1 MPENRPTTET
11 ALRPAADWHQLQRV
25 ALLGTR
31 QSPDELP
38 AVPGFVLP
46 ANAPDHRE
54 KQALLTAGVLSAIR
68 KAGYQPPVA
77 AAPLTAP
84 AAPETQETLG
94 VSGAQLLQ
102 QLLEG
107 QYPELLPEFLVALAD
122 HQRRVPHQLL
132 VMLLEHARTRPAL
145 HRPAAAVL
153 GQRGAWL
160 AAQNPAWQTFLA
172 ASEQATEETAWE
184 TGTIG
189 QRTIYLEN
197 LRRREPAHAREL
209 LAAVLP
215 QEPAKHQAQLL
226 ATLPEGLSADDTP
239 LLTQYLA
246 AKSKEVRQT
255 VLPLLVRLPGS
266 AVLARLWPRA
276 EPLLQLK
283 RNLLSKK
290 LLVELPATD
299 WDKTWLLDGIEQK
312 DSRFPGEKAALLGQL
327 LALIPPQRWAD
338 HWNLSPA
345 KLIDLAADTEWAE
358 LLLTAWA
365 EAAVLHQDIEWAGAL
380 LAWLYAQP
388 HKKAPNLPVARLA
401 AVLPPT
407 QLTELVLPLLN
418 ATPHFST
425 DAPWQH
431 LLQLVPAPWPEA
443 LTRRVVELLRRALRQ
458 PTELYRIQY
467 AASQLLEHMARV
479 VPAAQ
484 YNLCAEPLQPL
495 LQDVPYLHNSLA
507 RLLNTLHF
515 RQQLQEALH
524 EPPAPS

>member
-1 MPENRPTTET
+1 MPDNLATPET
-11 ALRPAADWHQLQRV
+11 ALRPAADWQRLQRV
-25 ALLGTR
+25 VLLGTR

-38 AVPGFVLP
+38 AVPGFTLP
-46 ANAPDHRE
+46 ADAPDHRE
-54 KQALLTAGVLSAIR
+54 KQALLTAGVLSTIR
-68 KAGYQPPVA
+68 KAGYQPAVA
-77 AAPLTAP
+77 TASATAP
-84 AAPETQETLG
+84 AAPETQDALG

-102 QLLEG
+102 QLLDG
-107 QYPELLPEFLVALAD
+107 QYPELLPEFLVALAEN
-122 HQRRVPHQLL
+122 QRRVPHQLL
-132 VMLLEHARTRPAL
+132 VMLLEHARTRSQL

-189 QRTIYLEN
+189 QRTLCLET
-197 LRRREPAHAREL
+197 LRRREPTHAREL

-215 QEPAKHQAQLL
+215 QEPARHQAQLL
-226 ATLPEGLSADDTP
+226 DTLQEQLSAADAP
-239 LLTQYLA
+239 LLTHYLA

-266 AVLARLWPRA
+266 PLLERLWQRA
-276 EPLLQLK
+276 EPLMQLK
-283 RNLLSKK
+283 RSLLSKK

-299 WDKTWLLDGIEQK
+299 WDKTWLLEGIEQK

-327 LALIPPQRWAD
+327 LALIPPQRWAK
-338 HWNLSPA
+338 HWNLTPA
-345 KLIDLAADTEWAE
+345 KIIELAADTEWTE
-358 LLLTAWA
+358 LLLTAWS
-365 EAAVLHQDIEWAGAL
+365 EAAVLHQDIAWAGAL
-380 LAWLYAQP
+380 LEWLHAQP
-388 HKKAPNLPVARLA
+388 RKKAPNLPVARLA
-401 AVLPPT
+401 AALPPA
-407 QLTELVLPLLN
+407 QLTALVLPLLN

-431 LLQLVPAPWPEA
+431 LLQLVPAPWPET

-515 RQQLQEALH
+515 RQQLAEALH
-524 EPPAPS
+524 EPPAPG

>member
-1 MPENRPTTET
+1 MSENHLTPKT
-11 ALRPAADWHQLQRV
+11 ALHPAADWQRLQRV

-38 AVPGFVLP
+38 AVPGFNLP
-46 ANAPDHRE
+46 TDAPDHRE
-54 KQALLTAGVLSAIR
+54 KQTLLTAGVLSTIR

-77 AAPLTAP
+77 ATLPTAP
-84 AAPETQETLG
+84 AAPETQDALG
-94 VSGAQLLQ
+94 ASGAQLLQ
-102 QLLEG
+102 QLLDG
-107 QYPELLPEFLVALAD
+107 QYPELLPEFLGALAD
-122 HQRRVPHQLL
+122 NQRRVPHQLL
-132 VMLLEHARTRPAL
+132 VMLLEHARTRSQL
-145 HRPAAAVL
+145 HRLAAAVL

-160 AAQNPAWQTFLA
+160 AAQNPAWQTLLA
-172 ASEQATEETAWE
+172 ASEQATDETAWE

-226 ATLPEGLSADDTP
+226 ATLQEGLSADDAP

-255 VLPLLVRLPGS
+255 VLPLLVRLPAS
-266 AVLARLWPRA
+266 PVLQRLWQRT
-276 EPLLQLK
+276 EPLVQLK

-299 WDKTWLLDGIEQK
+299 WDKNWLLDGIEQK
-312 DSRFPGEKAALLGQL
+312 DNRFPGEKAALLGQL
-327 LALIPPQRWAD
+327 LALIPPQRWTD
-338 HWNLSPA
+338 HWNLSST
-345 KLIDLAADTEWAE
+345 KIIDLTADTEWAE
-358 LLLTAWA
+358 LLLAAWS
-365 EAAVLHQDIEWAGAL
+365 EAAVLHQDAAWARAL
-380 LAWLYAQP
+380 LEWLHAQP
-388 HKKAPNLPVARLA
+388 RKKAPNLPVARLA
-401 AVLPPT
+401 TVLPPP
-407 QLTELVLPLLN
+407 QLIELVLPLLN

-431 LLQLVPAPWPEA
+431 LLQLVPAPWPET

-467 AASQLLEHMARV
+467 AASQLLEHMVRV
-479 VPAAQ
+479 VPATQ
-484 YNLCAEPLQPL
+484 YSLCAEPLQPL

-524 EPPAPS
+524 EPPAPG

>member
-1 MPENRPTTET
+1 MSETHPTPEA
-11 ALRPAADWHQLQRV
+11 ALRPAADWQRLQRV

-31 QSPDELP
+31 QNPDELP
-38 AVPGFVLP
+38 VVPGFVLP
-46 ANAPDHRE
+46 DGTSDHRE

-68 KAGYQPPVA
+68 KAGYRLAATAVA
-77 AAPLTAP
+77 DVAL
-84 AAPETQETLG
+84 AAPETQDALG
-94 VSGAQLLQ
+94 AGGAQLLQ

-107 QYPELLPEFLVALAD
+107 QYPELLPEFLAALAD
-122 HQRRVPHQLL
+122 NQRRVPHQLL
-132 VMLLEHARTRPAL
+132 VQLLEYARPRPAL
-145 HRPAAAVL
+145 HPAVAAVL
-153 GQRGAWL
+153 GRRGAWL
-160 AAQNPAWQTFLA
+160 AAQNPAWQGLLA
-172 ASEQATEETAWE
+172 ASEQATEQTAWE

-189 QRTIYLEN
+189 QRALYLEN
-197 LRRREPAHAREL
+197 LRRREPAHARQL
-209 LAAVLP
+209 LAAGLP

-226 ATLPEGLSADDTP
+226 ETLQERLAADDAP

-255 VLPLLVRLPGS
+255 VLPLLVRLPDS
-266 AVLARLWPRA
+266 PLLARLWQRA
-276 EPLLQLK
+276 EPLVQLK

-290 LLVELPATD
+290 LLVELPAST
-299 WDKTWLLDGIEQK
+299 WDKNWLLDGIEQK

-327 LALIPPQRWAD
+327 LVLIPPRRWAEQW
-338 HWNLSPA
+338 HVSPA
-345 KLIDLAADTEWAE
+345 KIIDLAADTEWAD
-358 LLLTAWA
+358 LLLTAWS
-365 EAAVLHQDIEWAGAL
+365 EAAVLHQDAVWTHAL
-380 LAWLYAQP
+380 LEWLHAQP
-388 HKKAPNLPVARLA
+388 RQKAPTLPVARLA
-401 AVLPPT
+401 AVLPPA
-407 QLTELVLPLLN
+407 QLTELILPLLN

-425 DAPWQH
+425 NAPWQH

-479 VPAAQ
+479 VPVTQ
-484 YNLCAEPLQPL
+484 YQLCAEPLQPL

-524 EPPAPS
+524 EPPGFG

>member
-1 MPENRPTTET
+1 MSESPSTLETT
-11 ALRPAADWHQLQRV
+11 LRPAADWQRLQRV

-38 AVPGFVLP
+38 AVPGFTLP
-46 ANAPDHRE
+46 PETTDHRE

-68 KAGYQPPVA
+68 KAGYQPPA
-77 AAPLTAP
+77 T
-84 AAPETQETLG
+84 AAPETTVAPSETQDSLG
-94 VSGAQLLQ
+94 PNGTQLLQ

-107 QYPELLPEFLVALAD
+107 QYPELLPEFLTALAD
-122 HQRRVPHQLL
+122 NQRRAPHQLL
-132 VMLLEHARTRPAL
+132 VKLLEYARTRPQL
-145 HRPAAAVL
+145 HRPAALVL

-160 AAQNPAWQTFLA
+160 AAQNPAWQAMLA

-189 QRTIYLEN
+189 QRALYLEA
-197 LRRREPAHAREL
+197 LRRRDPTHAREL

-226 ATLPEGLSADDTP
+226 DTLQERLSGEDEA

-266 AVLARLWPRA
+266 PLLERLWQRA
-276 EPLLQLK
+276 EPLVRLK

-312 DSRFPGEKAALLGQL
+312 DSRFQGEKAGVLGQL
-327 LALIPPQRWAD
+327 LALLPPARWAET
-338 HWNLSPA
+338 WQLSPA
-345 KLIDLAADTEWAE
+345 KSIELAAETEWSD
-358 LLLTAWA
+358 LLLVAWT
-365 EAAVLHQDIEWAGAL
+365 EAAVLHQDAAWAGAL
-380 LAWLYAQP
+380 LEWLHAQP
-388 HKKAPNLPVARLA
+388 RKKAPALPVTRLA
-401 AVLPPT
+401 AVLPPAR
-407 QLTELVLPLLN
+407 LTELVLPLLN

-425 DAPWQH
+425 DAPWQQ
-431 LLQLVPAPWPEA
+431 LLQLVPPPWPEA

-458 PTELYRIQY
+458 PTDLYRIQY

-479 VPAAQ
+479 VPATQ
-484 YNLCAEPLQPL
+484 YSLCAEPLQPL

-524 EPPAPS
+524 EPPGFG

>member
-1 MPENRPTTET
+1 MPETHPTPET
-11 ALRPAADWHQLQRV
+11 ALRPAADWQRLQRV

-38 AVPGFVLP
+38 AVPGFTLP
-46 ANAPDHRE
+46 EDAPDHRE
-54 KQALLTAGVLSAIR
+54 KQALLSAGVLSTIR
-68 KAGYQPPVA
+68 KAGYQPA
-77 AAPLTAP
+77 AATAATIPP
-84 AAPETQETLG
+84 AAPETQAALG

-107 QYPELLPEFLVALAD
+107 QYPELLPEFLVALAEN
-122 HQRRVPHQLL
+122 QRRVPHQLL
-132 VMLLEHARTRPAL
+132 VTLLEYARTRSAL

-160 AAQNPAWQTFLA
+160 AVQNPAWQIFLA

-184 TGTIG
+184 TGTIA
-189 QRTIYLEN
+189 QRTIYLET
-197 LRRREPAHAREL
+197 LRRRAPTQAREL

-215 QEPAKHQAQLL
+215 QEPARHQAQLL
-226 ATLPEGLSADDTP
+226 ETLQEQLSTDDAA

-255 VLPLLVRLPGS
+255 VLPLLVRLPDS
-266 AVLARLWPRA
+266 AVLERLWQRA
-276 EPLLQLK
+276 ELLVRLK
-283 RNLLSKK
+283 SNLLSKK
-290 LLVELPATD
+290 LLVELPASD

-327 LALIPPQRWAD
+327 LALIPPQRWAE
-338 HWNLSPA
+338 HWSLTPA
-345 KLIDLAADTEWAE
+345 KIIDLAADTEWAE
-358 LLLTAWA
+358 LLLTAWS
-365 EAAVLHQDIEWAGAL
+365 EAAVLHQDAGWARAL
-380 LAWLYAQP
+380 LEWLHAQP
-388 HKKAPNLPVARLA
+388 RKKAPGLPVARLA
-401 AVLPPT
+401 AVLPPA

-431 LLQLVPAPWPEA
+431 LLQLVPAPWPET

-484 YNLCAEPLQPL
+484 YGLCAEALQPL

-515 RQQLQEALH
+515 RQQLAEALH
-524 EPPAPS
+524 EPPAPG